1 MRKISWIKKIKL
13 FLNFR
18 KTLKKNEKELEDK
31 FKARVDS
38 ASRIYTVINL
48 PPDVIEEP
56 YNLKKDDIDKLA
68 KRYIMDYSNILS
80 SFLNSKNLMEL
91 YDYYDVKKVEKYSYL
106 VIFGFSLFDSAKFLR
121 NLYITLSIFSI
132 LLLIVIAI
140 ILF

>member
-68 KRYIMDYSNILS
+68 KSYIKDYSNILS

>member
-1 MRKISWIKKIKL
+1 MRKISWIKKIQL

-18 KTLKKNEKELEDK
+18 KTLKKIEKELEAQ
-31 FKARVDS
+31 FKARIDS

-48 PPDVIEEP
+48 PPDIIEEP
-56 YNLKKDDIDKLA
+56 YNLRKEDIDKLA
-68 KRYIMDYSNILS
+68 KSYIRDYSNSLS

-121 NLYITLSIFSI
+121 NLYIFISIFSI
-132 LLLIVIAI
+132 LLLIMIII
-140 ILF
+140 ILL

>member
-1 MRKISWIKKIKL
+1 MRKISWIKKIQL

-18 KTLKKNEKELEDK
+18 KTLKKSEKELEDK
-31 FKARVDS
+31 FKARIDS

-48 PPDVIEEP
+48 PPEVIEEP
-56 YNLKKDDIDKLA
+56 YNLRKEDIDKLA
-68 KRYIMDYSNILS
+68 KSYIKDYSNILS

-121 NLYITLSIFSI
+121 NLYISLSIFLI
-132 LLLIVIAI
+132 LLLIIIAI

>member
-1 MRKISWIKKIKL
+1 MRKISWIKKIQL

-18 KTLKKNEKELEDK
+18 KTLKKSEKELGDK
-31 FKARVDS
+31 FKARIDS

-48 PPDVIEEP
+48 PPEVIEEP
-56 YNLKKDDIDKLA
+56 YNLRKEDIDKLA
-68 KRYIMDYSNILS
+68 KSYIKDYSNILS

-121 NLYITLSIFSI
+121 NLYISLSIFLI
-132 LLLIVIAI
+132 LLLIIIAI